1 MSKKIIIVGGVAGGA
16 TAAARIRRLDEQAEI
31 IVFERSGF
39 VSYANCGLPY
49 YIGGVIQDKEELTL
63 QTPENFRERF
73 RIDVRV
79 RHEVTAIHPDK
90 KTVSVKNLKT
100 GEEFEE
106 NYDKLLL
113 SPGARPVQPNLPGV
127 GIDNL
132 FTLRTVEDTLRIR
145 EFVLKE
151 KPKSAVLAGG
161 GYIGLEVAEN
171 LRELGMDVTIVQ
183 RPNQVLNPLDYEM
196 ATFVHAK
203 MREKGIHLM
212 LGHSVEG
219 FEQKDGK
226 TMVILKDGKT
236 MVILKDGEPLK
247 TDMVILAIGV
257 APDTRLAKD
266 AGISLGIKN
275 SIVVNERM
283 ETSAPD
289 IYAVGDAVEVHH
301 RITGQKALISL
312 AGPANKQGRIA
323 ADNICGG
330 NSSYKGSQGSSV
342 IKIFDMT
349 VATTGL
355 NEQAAKQAGIDCD
368 KVYLSPASHA
378 SYYPGGTMMTMKVL
392 FEKETYRLLGAQIIG
407 YDGVDKRIDVLAT
420 AMAAG
425 MSALELQDL
434 DLAYAPPYSSAKD
447 PVNMAGFMID
457 NIETGTLKQFFWDE
471 VGELP
476 DDGSVVLLD
485 TRTTEEY
492 GRGHINGFVNIP
504 LDELRERIGE
514 IRRGLPVYVM
524 CQSGLR
530 SYLSCRILAQ
540 NGFDCYNFSGG
551 YRLYETIYRDCVA
564 AKQSYPCGMDKI
576 N

>member
-226 TMVILKDGKT
+226 TMVILKDG
-236 MVILKDGEPLK
+236 EPLK

-257 APDTRLAKD
+257 APDTHLAKE
-266 AGISLGIKN
+266 AGLTLGIKN

-283 ETSAPD
+283 ETSVPD

-407 YDGVDKRIDVLAT
+407 FDGVDKRIDVLAT